1 MVENSRRK
9 THPHLTPVESPGV
22 LPNVR
27 RVPSPWICSKALPH
41 APFQTPVFN
50 KWTGEATFSSAVTH
64 GFPAIDHCT
73 CLSLFSRALS
83 PQPFLTP
90 HPSPWPPAQCTSLL
104 QACSEFSP
112 LLPLLS
118 NEPYPSSLQRPH
130 TCCMGTHPTRAAFM
144 ALVTARHL
152 CLLCHLCLSVPGP
165 SSGLGTWRLGNGQ
178 LPS

>member
-9 THPHLTPVESPGV
+9 THPHLTPVGSPGV

-41 APFQTPVFN
+41 AQFQTPVFN

-104 QACSEFSP
+104 QACSEFSLSFHCYPMNHIPP
-112 LLPLLS
+112 L
-118 NEPYPSSLQRPH
+118 
-130 TCCMGTHPTRAAFM
+130 F
-144 ALVTARHL
+144 
-152 CLLCHLCLSVPGP
+152 SVPIHVVWAHILRGQPLWLLLLLDTSAFSVIFVSLSLGP
-165 SSGLGTWRLGNGQ
+165 AQALAHGA
-178 LPS
+178 